1 MTSILA
7 DHQFTLD
14 DFNKINNRINPEDNY
29 LSTTVIQSINRLAAL
44 VGAPTYQRT
53 PVFKNKNNVF
63 VLRTFSK
70 MFGLASL
77 RVGWGYG
84 SKKIINALNVIK
96 PPFNVNCVAQ
106 LAAAESLKDKKFITK
121 SIKHNLFYAKKIKKF
136 LESYH
141 IYTMCLRKVV

>member
-53 PVFKNKNNVF
+53 PVFKNKNNDNPRRER
-63 VLRTFSK
+63 LRQKVTITEVDWQEILQKLLKNWIK
-70 MFGLASL
+70 MKKLSL
-77 RVGWGYG
+77 EQTC
-84 SKKIINALNVIK
+84 SHLQKN
-96 PPFNVNCVAQ
+96 
-106 LAAAESLKDKKFITK
+106 
-121 SIKHNLFYAKKIKKF
+121 
-136 LESYH
+136 
-141 IYTMCLRKVV
+141 